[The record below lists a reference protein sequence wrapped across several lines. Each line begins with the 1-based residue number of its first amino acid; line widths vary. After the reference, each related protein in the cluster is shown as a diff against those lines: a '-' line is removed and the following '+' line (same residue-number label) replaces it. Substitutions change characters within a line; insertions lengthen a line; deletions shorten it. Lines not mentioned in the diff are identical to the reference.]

1 MPKSDNQER
10 DIIAAAERLMRIAE
24 AAEGPSGYGTTPN
37 FLGELGK
44 IVADV
49 RQQTRAALVE
59 ELLHD
64 GPRNVYTL
72 DEVREANKHLDSRT
86 QLGALEKSQGIIET
100 NNAWRSILLKAKGGD
115 DE

>member
-24 AAEGPSGYGTTPN
+24 AAEGPAGYGTTPN

-49 RQQTRAALVE
+49 RQQTRTALVE
-59 ELLHD
+59 EVLRE
-64 GPRNVYTL
+64 GPEDMHQPSWSEHGNPERAFNAGSASGHN
-72 DEVREANKHLDSRT
+72 RCSM
-86 QLGALEKSQGIIET
+86 
-100 NNAWRSILLKAKGGD
+100 AWRSILLKAKGD
-115 DE
+115 KP